1 MPSESQIDVWWKNA
15 VLYCLDVE
23 TFLDSDG
30 DGIGDFKGLS
40 ERVDYLAGLGV
51 TCIWLMPFYPSNQ
64 RDDGYDVCDFYNVDP
79 RLGDLGDFTEFVHTA
94 KAHGIKVIVDLVV
107 NHTSDQHPWFQAA
120 RSDRDSPYR
129 NYYIWADEPPE
140 HEPSIVFPG
149 EQRSNWTYD
158 REAGQYYFHH
168 FYEHQPDLNP
178 SEQAV
183 HDEMKEIM
191 GFWLQQGV
199 SGFRVDAVP
208 FLIELAGKAAEEMTP
223 HDFLKDLRMFA
234 GRRAGNV
241 LLLGEVDLVPNEQ
254 VKFFGDDDELNM
266 TLSFYVN
273 QHLYLSLAREEADPL
288 RKSLEVLP
296 PIPSYCQWANFLK
309 NHDEQNLSKLTPAEM
324 EEVFQAFGPDK
335 AMQLYQRGLRRRLPS
350 MLGGDERRL
359 RMAYSLMFSLP
370 GTPVLFYGEE
380 IGMAENLRV
389 KGRLAVRTPMQ
400 WKSGPNGGFSVA
412 SPRELTRRPP
422 NDEFGPDRVNV
433 AQQRRDPAS
442 MLNWMERLI
451 RRRKET
457 GELGF
462 GKFELLD
469 VGQRS
474 VFAHTCDWD
483 GRVVVAIHNLGEEEC
498 EVDLAIL
505 SGPDVIEVAEIWGDD
520 EYRPPKDGRAQ
531 LNGYGYRWFRVLK
544 KGQELL
550 L

>member
-1 MPSESQIDVWWKNA
+1 MAGESQIDVWWKNA
-15 VLYCLDVE
+15 VVYCLDVE
-23 TFLDSDG
+23 TFLDSNG
-30 DGIGDFKGLS
+30 DGVGDFKGLS

-51 TCIWLMPFYPSNQ
+51 TCIWLMPFYPSNHG
-64 RDDGYDVCDFYNVDP
+64 DDGYDIVDYYNVDS

-94 KAHGIKVIVDLVV
+94 EAHGMKVIVDLVV

-120 RSDRDSPYR
+120 RADRDSPYR
-129 NYYIWADEPPE
+129 KYYVWADEPPSDY
-140 HEPSIVFPG
+140 EPSIVFPG
-149 EQRSNWTYD
+149 EQHTNWTYD
-158 REAGQYYFHH
+158 KKAGQYYFHH

-208 FLIELAGKAAEEMTP
+208 FLIEFEGKEMTP
-223 HDFLKDLRMFA
+223 HDFLKDLRMYA
-234 GRRAGNV
+234 GRRLGHV
-241 LLLGEVDLVPNEQ
+241 LLLGEVDLLPNDQ

-273 QHLYLSLAREEADPL
+273 QHLYLSLARGEADPL

-296 PIPSYCQWANFLK
+296 PIPRYCQWANFLK
-309 NHDEQNLSKLTPAEM
+309 NHDEQNLSKLAPAEM
-324 EEVFQAFGPDK
+324 TEVFEAFGPD
-335 AMQLYQRGLRRRLPS
+335 ASMQMYDRGLRRRLPS
-350 MLGGDERRL
+350 MLAGDERRL

-400 WKSGPNGGFSVA
+400 WKAGSNAGFSLA
-412 SPRELTRRPP
+412 RPKDLVRKP
-422 NDEFGPDRVNV
+422 PDGRFGPDNVNV
-433 AQQRRDPAS
+433 AQQRRDPSS

-451 RRRKET
+451 RRRKEA
-457 GELGF
+457 GEFGF
-462 GKFELLD
+462 GTLEVLD
-469 VGQRS
+469 VGQRAL
-474 VFAHTCDWD
+474 FAHSCDWD
-483 GRVVVAIHNLGEEEC
+483 GRVVVALHNLGDREC
-498 EVDLAIL
+498 EAHVESLL
-505 SGPDVIEVAEIWGDD
+505 GPDVIEVAEIWSDR
-520 EYRPPKDGRAQ
+520 EYKSPKNGCVQ
-531 LNGYGYRWFRVLK
+531 LGPYGYRWFRVLK
-544 KGQELL
+544 AGQELL